1 MTFSSKELEGEGE
14 ELAFA
19 EAELACLA
27 LGRIVLQTGV
37 FPRKFQFVICHSPKL
52 CVIAMGVGAAEICTN
67 LRDVLP
73 VWRRAWCRQE
83 SLSRFT
89 ASCLCSVKCFC
100 LGATGLHIGQ
110 KYQGFC

>member
-37 FPRKFQFVICHSPKL
+37 FPRKFQF
-52 CVIAMGVGAAEICTN
+52 
-67 LRDVLP
+67 D
-73 VWRRAWCRQE
+73 
-83 SLSRFT
+83 LSQPQAVCNRHG
-89 ASCLCSVKCFC
+89 SQCC
-100 LGATGLHIGQ
+100 
-110 KYQGFC
+110 